1 LIIRINELKARLA
14 LCETGFFCAAFRKQK
29 ERKLRYFCNR
39 MSDEI
44 VNKVAESG
52 LITIDLEKYLPQKGS
67 IAVFDLKDFLFM
79 GMILKEKD
87 FREALKQQDWEK
99 YRDKNVAIVCTA
111 DAIIPVW
118 AYMLVITYLQPIAKE
133 TIVGDEKEIY
143 KIVFLK
149 NIASIHETEF
159 TDKRIVL
166 KGCGETPI
174 DDFAYAEAT
183 RKLLPVAK
191 SIMYG
196 EPCSTV
202 PVYKKK

>member
-1 LIIRINELKARLA
+1 
-14 LCETGFFCAAFRKQK
+14 
-29 ERKLRYFCNR
+29 
-39 MSDEI
+39 
-44 VNKVAESG
+44 
-52 LITIDLEKYLPQKGS
+52 LITVDLEKFLPSKEE

-87 FREALKQQDWEK
+87 FREALKQNDWEK
-99 YRDKNVAIVCTA
+99 YRNKSVAITCTA

-118 AYMLVITYLQPIAKE
+118 AYMLVTTYLEPLAKE
-133 TIVGDEKEIY
+133 TMVGNEKEVRKAVI
-143 KIVFLK
+143 IK
-149 NIASIHETEF
+149 NLCSIDPSEF
-159 TDKRIVL
+159 SGKRIVL

-183 RKLLPVAK
+183 RILLPVAK

>member
-1 LIIRINELKARLA
+1 
-14 LCETGFFCAAFRKQK
+14 
-29 ERKLRYFCNR
+29 

-44 VNKVAESG
+44 INKVAESG
-52 LITIDLEKYLPQKGS
+52 LITIDLEKYLPQKTE
-67 IAVFDLKDFLFM
+67 IEVFDLKDFLFM
-79 GMILKEKD
+79 GMILKEKE
-87 FREALKQQDWEK
+87 FREALKKHDWEK
-99 YRDKNVAIVCTA
+99 YRDKNVAITCSA

-118 AYMLVITYLQPIAKE
+118 AYMLVTSYLQPVARE
-133 TIVGDEKEIY
+133 TLVGSESEVY
-143 KIVFLK
+143 KTIFLK
-149 NIASIHETEF
+149 NISSINVAEF
-159 TDKRIVL
+159 SDKRIVL